1 MFKDGIYFGGA
12 NGKGMTK
19 EYALASG
26 HAELYE
32 RFCNKIMFLTNPL
45 WTRKFMEINQAEHG
59 YYFSPDERIL
69 SYEELFKNP
78 RSEVYFK
85 KVSGYSPK
93 LLRSMIKFITNGTY
107 VGVPLYNIADHS
119 DVSYIDPRML
129 MLITRSNG
137 MAAGNTLNEALVQAI
152 SELVER
158 DAADRIL
165 YQDIKAPHYA
175 IDLEKIE
182 DVHLKEV
189 INKIKALGYKFYMFD
204 LSYNYNIPVMM
215 SLLIDNKDGSIRIN
229 FGSFPVFE
237 IAAERVLTELYQGIQ
252 SFSGKNWACQT
263 QTPYKSVSEEFMRG
277 VYGNSINGTIFP
289 AEFFN
294 SIEYVDTYNHNGY
307 MPKESSNEDLIEY
320 YKRLSKYLNIKI
332 YYINTS
338 LMDNLYAVNTL
349 IVPNDDYH
357 TYSILNGRNYDQ
369 DDISIPKCITA
380 IEGLYN
386 TLNNLY
392 EHKPIKFSDYIN
404 TILAYNSDQIV
415 FRTIDSLLLWHHIFM
430 ESREQSFGPFTQL
443 LNIDAVS
450 DNIPDD
456 VLNTELYRS
465 YKKYIQ
471 LARYVNS
478 NKYSFDEL
486 LHIFNEIFDYKITE
500 EDIVK
505 CQSPAY
511 LLQKIYIE
519 PMQEYLNSDTLY
531 ELIKTYTDNYHR

>member
-1 MFKDGIYFGGA
+1 
-12 NGKGMTK
+12 MTK

-45 WTRKFMEINQAEHG
+45 WTRKFMEINQTEHG

-165 YQDIKAPHYA
+165 YRDIKAPHYA

-307 MPKESSNEDLIEY
+307 MY
-320 YKRLSKYLNIKI
+320 
-332 YYINTS
+332 
-338 LMDNLYAVNTL
+338 
-349 IVPNDDYH
+349 
-357 TYSILNGRNYDQ
+357 Q
-369 DDISIPKCITA
+369 
-380 IEGLYN
+380 
-386 TLNNLY
+386 
-392 EHKPIKFSDYIN
+392 
-404 TILAYNSDQIV
+404 
-415 FRTIDSLLLWHHIFM
+415 HI
-430 ESREQSFGPFTQL
+430 RC
-443 LNIDAVS
+443 
-450 DNIPDD
+450 
-456 VLNTELYRS
+456 Y
-465 YKKYIQ
+465 
-471 LARYVNS
+471 
-478 NKYSFDEL
+478 
-486 LHIFNEIFDYKITE
+486 
-500 EDIVK
+500 
-505 CQSPAY
+505 
-511 LLQKIYIE
+511 
-519 PMQEYLNSDTLY
+519 
-531 ELIKTYTDNYHR
+531 

>member
-1 MFKDGIYFGGA
+1 
-12 NGKGMTK
+12 MTK

-45 WTRKFMEINQAEHG
+45 WTRKFMEINQTEHG

-165 YQDIKAPHYA
+165 YRDIKAPHYA

-443 LNIDAVS
+443 LNIDAVN

-456 VLNTELYRS
+456 VLNTELYRP